1 MITIS
6 KCMSFTALNTGGT
19 YQHKLSVNEMPSHK
33 HILLDQITDSSSGIS
48 GQVEGENSY
57 LSRVTE
63 RADPKLRYW
72 WSTTCS
78 TGGGSPYS
86 IMQPWISVYFWK
98 RVK

>member
-1 MITIS
+1 
-6 KCMSFTALNTGGT
+6 MSFTALNTGGT

-33 HILLDQITDSSSGIS
+33 HFLLDQITDSSSGLS
-48 GQVEGENSY
+48 GQTEGANSL

-78 TGGGSPYS
+78 TGDGNPYS